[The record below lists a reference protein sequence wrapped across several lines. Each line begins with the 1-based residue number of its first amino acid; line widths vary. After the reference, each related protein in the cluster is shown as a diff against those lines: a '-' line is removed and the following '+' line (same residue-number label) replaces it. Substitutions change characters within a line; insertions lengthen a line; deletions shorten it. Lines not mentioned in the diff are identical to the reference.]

1 MSPSQGE
8 GRRFESGLP
17 LIMKKTV
24 VVGVSSGIAAYKAIE
39 LIKLLKKNDLE
50 IFVVM
55 SQNAVKMISP
65 DDFEKASG
73 NKVFIELFKKG
84 FNFKNVLKNRKVDH
98 VGLADKADLIV
109 IVPATANIIAK
120 IAHGIADDFLTTT
133 LLAVTSPV
141 IICPSMN
148 VNMWQNP
155 LVQQNISKLKN
166 TGYQIIE
173 PVKGMLAC
181 GYEGKGRLE
190 DINLINEEIMCQL
203 KRTKSLSGKKVIVT
217 AGGTLEKIDSVRYI
231 TNKSSGKMGISIAE
245 ECYLRGADVLL
256 LRAKSSV
263 TPRYLITEE
272 VFETADELAK
282 AIQNKISDC
291 DMFFHVAAV
300 SDFQTAGVA
309 YGKISSKKTFNLKLK
324 PRKKILD
331 NLKKLNPKMNLI
343 AFKAEY
349 GLGKSEMIK
358 VAYRRLQEAKADAIV
373 ANDISRS
380 DRGFQADTNEVY
392 IVLKNG
398 EYHKIP
404 LSLKRE
410 VASEL
415 VDFVSK
421 KLYPKLD

>member
-1 MSPSQGE
+1 
-8 GRRFESGLP
+8 
-17 LIMKKTV
+17 
-24 VVGVSSGIAAYKAIE
+24 
-39 LIKLLKKNDLE
+39 
-50 IFVVM
+50 
-55 SQNAVKMISP
+55 
-65 DDFEKASG
+65 
-73 NKVFIELFKKG
+73 
-84 FNFKNVLKNRKVDH
+84 
-98 VGLADKADLIV
+98 
-109 IVPATANIIAK
+109 
-120 IAHGIADDFLTTT
+120 
-133 LLAVTSPV
+133 
-141 IICPSMN
+141 
-148 VNMWQNP
+148 
-155 LVQQNISKLKN
+155 
-166 TGYQIIE
+166 
-173 PVKGMLAC
+173 
-181 GYEGKGRLE
+181 
-190 DINLINEEIMCQL
+190 
-203 KRTKSLSGKKVIVT
+203 
-217 AGGTLEKIDSVRYI
+217 
-231 TNKSSGKMGISIAE
+231 
-245 ECYLRGADVLL
+245 
-256 LRAKSSV
+256 
-263 TPRYLITEE
+263 
-272 VFETADELAK
+272 
-282 AIQNKISDC
+282 
-291 DMFFHVAAV
+291 MFFHVAAV